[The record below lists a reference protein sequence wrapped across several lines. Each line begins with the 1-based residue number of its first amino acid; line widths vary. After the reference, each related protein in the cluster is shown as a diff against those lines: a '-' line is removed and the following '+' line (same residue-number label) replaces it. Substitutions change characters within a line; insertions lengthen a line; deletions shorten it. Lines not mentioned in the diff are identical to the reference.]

1 MIPCVRL
8 YDVPVASL
16 DWTWMDVFRVAKQ
29 SGVGIVSPVV
39 AVGLGDG
46 AAGGG
51 WLRAETGS
59 RPFPTAAFAML

>member
-1 MIPCVRL
+1 
-8 YDVPVASL
+8 
-16 DWTWMDVFRVAKQ
+16 MDVFRVAKQ

-51 WLRAETGS
+51 GWESAETGS